1 MVCIILKDDGFVFHS
16 HISGFQTLILSLMA
30 VPVMVTHNIP
40 LNLVFLKYFHLMSSC
55 IILSFLQSLASYIL
69 SRWASPDNLSTKG
82 NTGNPIVDLYHGR
95 ELNPTFLGCNM
106 KLQTFRFSMICLAL
120 LNVTM
125 VTDSVLSN
133 GGKVNPAVVIAA
145 TLQVLYAMDAMF
157 FEEYYFYSH
166 DYLNSGYGWSMIS
179 SYLTFPFLPTLI
191 TRYMIYRSPHV
202 EWYYLALIGCLNLL
216 GYIIYRSSENQRCE
230 LAKNPNNPNL
240 THLETFETIANRK
253 LIVSGWWGM
262 VRHPNYLGELL
273 IQWSWVLPA
282 GMFT

>member
-16 HISGFQTLILSLMA
+16 HISGFQTLILSLLA
-30 VPVMVTHNIP
+30 VPVMVTHDIP

-166 DYLNSGYGWSMIS
+166 DYLNSG
-179 SYLTFPFLPTLI
+179 L
-191 TRYMIYRSPHV
+191 
-202 EWYYLALIGCLNLL
+202 
-216 GYIIYRSSENQRCE
+216 
-230 LAKNPNNPNL
+230 
-240 THLETFETIANRK
+240 
-253 LIVSGWWGM
+253 
-262 VRHPNYLGELL
+262 
-273 IQWSWVLPA
+273 
-282 GMFT
+282 

>member
-1 MVCIILKDDGFVFHS
+1 MGI
-16 HISGFQTLILSLMA
+16 
-30 VPVMVTHNIP
+30 
-40 LNLVFLKYFHLMSSC
+40 
-55 IILSFLQSLASYIL
+55 
-69 SRWASPDNLSTKG
+69 
-82 NTGNPIVDLYHGR
+82 DLYHGR

-106 KLQTFRFSMICLAL
+106 KLQTFRFSMICLAF
-120 LNVTM
+120 LNVSM
-125 VTDSVLSN
+125 VTDSVLNN
-133 GGKVNPAVVIAA
+133 GGKINPAVTIAA

-191 TRYMIYRSPHV
+191 TRYTIYRSPEV
-202 EWYYLALIGCLNLL
+202 EWYYLILIGLLNML

-230 LAKNPNNPNL
+230 LAKNPANPNL
-240 THLETFETIANRK
+240 SHLKTLETITNRK
-253 LIVSGWWGM
+253 LIVSGWWGL

-282 GMFT
+282 VSTLGRTDLVPYYLPVVTTLMLVIRSVQINKRNKKKYGEAWNEYSGKVRANIVPLVF

>member
-1 MVCIILKDDGFVFHS
+1 
-16 HISGFQTLILSLMA
+16 
-30 VPVMVTHNIP
+30 
-40 LNLVFLKYFHLMSSC
+40 
-55 IILSFLQSLASYIL
+55 
-69 SRWASPDNLSTKG
+69 
-82 NTGNPIVDLYHGR
+82 
-95 ELNPTFLGCNM
+95 
-106 KLQTFRFSMICLAL
+106 
-120 LNVTM
+120 
-125 VTDSVLSN
+125 
-133 GGKVNPAVVIAA
+133 
-145 TLQVLYAMDAMF
+145 
-157 FEEYYFYSH
+157 
-166 DYLNSGYGWSMIS
+166 MIS

-191 TRYMIYRSPHV
+191 TRYMIYHSPHV